1 MHNGNVGNLLRGI
14 DLSKV
19 SRRSVGTWNAISMQ
33 EVQTQ
38 IRDAWGWPYLPG
50 SSIKGAIRTAVLA
63 KLALA
68 HRAQLGTAQAEL
80 GFERKMFAINL
91 GNDVDDYFRFVRV
104 SDAYFNQKDVKIVQ
118 MRGFNDPKH
127 PIRNALEVI
136 APGEDS
142 VSEFNLSV
150 DEKKLNLACAGN
162 IPKRLGFLFSP
173 RSLFTAVNDYTTRQ
187 LKRDSQY
194 MQVVAADDPD
204 IDDYVAAIKDVL
216 DDCNDCGPGE
226 CILRVGMGIGKEF
239 TTGLWAKYAQG
250 SNPATSRSYYEC
262 DGEIRLLG
270 FVKLR
275 IKSVK
280 QEG

>member
-1 MHNGNVGNLLRGI
+1 
-14 DLSKV
+14 
-19 SRRSVGTWNAISMQ
+19 
-33 EVQTQ
+33 
-38 IRDAWGWPYLPG
+38 
-50 SSIKGAIRTAVLA
+50 
-63 KLALA
+63 
-68 HRAQLGTAQAEL
+68 
-80 GFERKMFAINL
+80 
-91 GNDVDDYFRFVRV
+91 
-104 SDAYFNQKDVKIVQ
+104 
-118 MRGFNDPKH
+118 
-127 PIRNALEVI
+127 
-136 APGEDS
+136 
-142 VSEFNLSV
+142 
-150 DEKKLNLACAGN
+150 
-162 IPKRLGFLFSP
+162 
-173 RSLFTAVNDYTTRQ
+173 
-187 LKRDSQY
+187 